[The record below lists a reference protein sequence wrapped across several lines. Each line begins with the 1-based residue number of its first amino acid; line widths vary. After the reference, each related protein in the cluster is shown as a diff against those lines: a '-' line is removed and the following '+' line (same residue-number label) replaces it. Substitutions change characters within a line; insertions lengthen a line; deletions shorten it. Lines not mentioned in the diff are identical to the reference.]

1 MTPHLL
7 VVWHSRSGATQALV
21 DALLAGATD
30 PDVGE
35 VEVVAVPALSAGV
48 DDVRAADGVL
58 LATPANF
65 GYMSGALKHFFDE
78 VYDDLVDRPRPLP
91 YALLVKG
98 RNDVDGAVTA
108 VTRITTGLGW
118 REVQPPLPV
127 VGEVTDEHLA
137 AATELGATVAAG
149 LALGI
154 Y

>member
-1 MTPHLL
+1 VTPRLL
-7 VVWHSRSGATQALV
+7 VVWHSRSGATQGLV
-21 DALLAGATD
+21 DALLAGAGD
-30 PDVGE
+30 PEVGD
-35 VEVVAVPALSAGV
+35 VEVVAVPALTAGV
-48 DDVRAADGVL
+48 DDVRAADAVL

-78 VYDDLVDRPRPLP
+78 VYDDLVAEPRPLP

-108 VTRITTGLGW
+108 VTRITRGLTW
-118 REVQPPLPV
+118 REVQPPLAV
-127 VGEVTDEHLA
+127 VGEVTDEHRA
-137 AATELGATVAAG
+137 AATELGATLAAG